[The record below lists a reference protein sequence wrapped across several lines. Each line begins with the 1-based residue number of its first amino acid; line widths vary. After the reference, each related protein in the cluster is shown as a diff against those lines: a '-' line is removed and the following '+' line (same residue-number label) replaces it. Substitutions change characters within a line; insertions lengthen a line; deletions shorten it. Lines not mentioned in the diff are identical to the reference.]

1 MSHHH
6 HHGHAGHD
14 HGHDH
19 GHGHHHGHGAANVRR
34 LSFVLALTA
43 AYMFAEV
50 VGGYFT
56 HSLALLADAGHMLSD
71 VAALGL
77 SVFAIWIGRRPA
89 TPRHSYGY
97 YRVEIL
103 AAAAN
108 AATLIAISIFVFVE
122 AVRRLNAPPDVHG
135 FAVMGIASG
144 GFLMNVVGMFVLNG
158 GRGDSLNVRGAWLH
172 LATDA
177 LGNLGT
183 VAAGAAVAFLA
194 WRWADPVA
202 SILIGVLVIYSAWAL
217 LWESVSVLMEGTP
230 SGVDPDVV
238 RSALLSVPGVQS
250 IHDLHIWAITSG
262 MSALS
267 AHVDVD
273 ESRTDRDVLPDLCAV
288 LREQFGIQH
297 PTLQLERGCVSPDHS
312 HA

>member
-1 MSHHH
+1 
-6 HHGHAGHD
+6 
-14 HGHDH
+14 
-19 GHGHHHGHGAANVRR
+19 V
-34 LSFVLALTA
+34 VLGLTA
-43 AYMFAEV
+43 AYMLAEAI
-50 VGGYFT
+50 GGYFT
-56 HSLALLADAGHMLSD
+56 HSLALLADSGHMLSD

-89 TPRHSYGY
+89 TPQHSYGY

-122 AVRRLNAPPDVHG
+122 AFRRLSAPPDVQG
-135 FAVMGIASG
+135 FVVMGIAGG
-144 GFLMNVVGMFVLNG
+144 GFLMNVVGMFVLSG
-158 GRGDSLNVRGAWLH
+158 GRRENLNVRGAWLH

-177 LGNLGT
+177 LGNIGT
-183 VAAGAAVAFLA
+183 VAAGFAVSVLA

-202 SILIGVLVIYSAWAL
+202 SILIGVLVIYSAWSL
-217 LWESVSVLMEGTP
+217 LRESVSVLMEGTP
-230 SGVDPDVV
+230 AGIDPETV
-238 RSALLSVPGVQS
+238 RATMLTVPGVQS

-273 ESRTDRDVLPDLCAV
+273 ESRTDREVLPELCGV
-288 LREQFGIQH
+288 LRQRFGIEH
-297 PTLQLERGCVSPDHS
+297 PTLQLEHGCVSPDHS